1 MLYINVSCVTL
12 VLILTYIKRKQFRIL
27 GLLLVIKIVVN

>member
-12 VLILTYIKRKQFRIL
+12 VLILTYIQQKQFRIL
-27 GLLLVIKIVVN
+27 GLLLVIRIVVN